1 MQHFATTFND
11 DYPRYLRALRGKKID
26 DADFALANN
35 DLIEA
40 ASMFEAAATL
50 SHVLGECML
59 EQDLEAYSAIAK
71 ERAGV
76 DKDDEFNPSLAKRQA
91 LSWKTYLKSLQKG
104 ASEAFSRKNYIE
116 ARYHV
121 SRMVAI
127 AEKIGY
133 EELAANYRHNL
144 VKIDEAIKTYAR
156 MISR

>member
-1 MQHFATTFND
+1 MQHFATTFNN
-11 DYPRYLRALRGKKID
+11 DYPRYLRALRVKKID

-50 SHVLGECML
+50 SHVLGESRL
-59 EQDLEAYSAIAK
+59 EQDLSAYSAIAK
-71 ERAGV
+71 EHAGIE
-76 DKDDEFNPSLAKRQA
+76 KGEQPNTSPAIKNA
-91 LSWKTYLKSLQKG
+91 LSWRTYLKSLQNG
-104 ASEAFSRKNYIE
+104 ASEAFKRKNYRE

-133 EELAANYRHNL
+133 EELAENYRLNL
-144 VKIDEAIKTYAR
+144 TRIDEAIKAYAR
-156 MISR
+156 KVK